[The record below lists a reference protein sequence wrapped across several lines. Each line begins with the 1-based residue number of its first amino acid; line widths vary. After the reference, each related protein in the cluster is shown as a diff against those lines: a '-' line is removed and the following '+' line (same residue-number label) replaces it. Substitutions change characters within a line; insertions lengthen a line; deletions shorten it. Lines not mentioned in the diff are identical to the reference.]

1 MVGERRLGRC
11 RQAREHTFGRCL
23 AAPARRLVPSQ
34 VLSSVSTTSP
44 PSRSWV
50 TPPGAALAGQPLPPR
65 ARHHLAERTDVNPAR
80 LPSSAPTKPTRYRVG
95 DARAEPGRS
104 VGVSAVAIP
113 APARRLCVSR
123 RAGRRVRLSA
133 GYRRHVPQFDLGAG
147 VNASGGFQRWW
158 QHASRCGLE
167 SPTELGDVSAVLRYA
182 IGGHA
187 ESAPGRGSDRVG
199 EFGERHGDPR
209 RRRYVRAQFV
219 VSTAKVLHGGVTG
232 DDDLC
237 CSVGA

>member
-95 DARAEPGRS
+95 DARAEPRAVGRC
-104 VGVSAVAIP
+104 VGGGDTGSCPPALRLAASGEAGPIERRLPASCPAVRPRRGCQRFRRIP
-113 APARRLCVSR
+113 AMVATRVSLWLR
-123 RAGRRVRLSA
+123 VANRVGRRVGGVALCD
-133 GYRRHVPQFDLGAG
+133 RRA
-147 VNASGGFQRWW
+147 
-158 QHASRCGLE
+158 
-167 SPTELGDVSAVLRYA
+167 
-182 IGGHA
+182 
-187 ESAPGRGSDRVG
+187 
-199 EFGERHGDPR
+199 R
-209 RRRYVRAQFV
+209 RVRARAWV
-219 VSTAKVLHGGVTG
+219 RSRGRVR
-232 DDDLC
+232 
-237 CSVGA
+237 